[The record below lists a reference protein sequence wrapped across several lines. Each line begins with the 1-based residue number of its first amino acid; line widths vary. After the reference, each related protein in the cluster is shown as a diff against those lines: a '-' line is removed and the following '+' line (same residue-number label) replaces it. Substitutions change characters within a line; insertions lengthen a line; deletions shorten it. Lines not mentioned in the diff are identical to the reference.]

1 MVRRIAECVFARQ
14 TAAGNVDRP
23 AILDVEGGG
32 HRFHFVGI
40 QFGQLLDKAQNAL
53 QLRRDRGL
61 TSGGDYRLPW
71 KTVAALTA
79 ALAYFLA
86 PIDAIPD
93 FVPLAGFIDD
103 AAVLGLVFGA
113 AEADLRHYCAWRGF
127 DPDGYFGAAELTA
140 ER

>member
-1 MVRRIAECVFARQ
+1 MARARSAAAVASGAIALAARGAAIAAYLQRVSPWRFRQFIVRVELAVACIR
-14 TAAGNVDRP
+14 
-23 AILDVEGGG
+23 DVV
-32 HRFHFVGI
+32 R
-40 QFGQLLDKAQNAL
+40 
-53 QLRRDRGL
+53 
-61 TSGGDYRLPW
+61 GDYRLPW
-71 KTVAALTA
+71 KTVAALSA

-127 DPDGYFGAAELTA
+127 DPDGYFDAAELTA
-140 ER
+140 ES